1 MLGLTFTLDCSPP
14 GARGADRVAALE
26 AALREA
32 GGGDRRI
39 RIAPSGTDDSS
50 GYVRCTVH
58 FSALGL
64 LDGFVARLSE
74 SLRRCDIGLVG
85 IAAAVP
91 RERAA

>member
-14 GARGADRVAALE
+14 ATCGADRVAALE

-32 GGGDRRI
+32 STGDRRI
-39 RIAPSGTDDSS
+39 RIAPSGADSS

-58 FSALGL
+58 FSGLGL

-74 SLRRCDIGLVG
+74 LLRRCDIGLVG